1 MKVNRTRRLLREG
14 RATAGSW
21 MMLCGSTAADLMG
34 LAGFDWLVIDMEHGT
49 GDYQTLLGQVQ
60 AINSVGDT
68 TPIVRVQ
75 ANDPNI
81 VKRVL
86 EAGAEGVMV
95 PGIRTVEEARLA
107 VASTRYPPE
116 GIRSVSFPRASRY
129 GLDPDYLRE
138 ANDNVALFL
147 QFETRDA
154 VENAEAILELPG
166 IDVAFVGPNDL
177 AADLGHTGQLDH
189 PEVRAAIGRVEEAA
203 NRRGVALGSVSRTW
217 EEAEA
222 LLARGYRAAALM
234 SDVAFL
240 LGSARTG
247 AERMRAHRL
256 FGDR

>member
-1 MKVNRTRRLLREG
+1 
-14 RATAGSW
+14 
-21 MMLCGSTAADLMG
+21 
-34 LAGFDWLVIDMEHGT
+34 MEHGT

-60 AINSVGDT
+60 AINSVGDS

-116 GIRSVSFPRASRY
+116 GIPERLVPAREPVRARP
-129 GLDPDYLRE
+129 GLPAGGERE
-138 ANDNVALFL
+138 RGAVPAV
-147 QFETRDA
+147 RDQGRGA
-154 VENAEAILELPG
+154 DAEAILELPG

-177 AADLGHTGQLDH
+177 AADLGHTGRLDH

-203 NRRGVALGSVSRTW
+203 NRRGVALGSVSRHW
-217 EEAEA
+217 EDAEA

-240 LGSARTG
+240 LGSARAG
-247 AERMRAHRL
+247 AERMRAHSL
-256 FGDR
+256 FAAR